1 MSDLMRKSHTPPGRA
16 PLSRG
21 DWAEATSEK
30 VGRVI
35 LNAPVGRGI
44 SGGPCRSGGLGI
56 TRPTFRR
63 GGAQRRGVLRF
74 VIAVGLALLASRS
87 FAEELAAV
95 ASPRLTLDDAIHRA
109 LAGNKSL
116 KVEAFSRSIARAN
129 LLTAAGRFDP
139 SLNFRRSYAEN
150 GSPVSSGPIVTQ
162 LTQTDDY
169 SLSLDGLM
177 PWGLSYSLGGSAE
190 NRRGTFNR
198 FADNYSTFGGIAVTQ
213 PLLRGF
219 GFGANLAGVRIA
231 KADRA
236 ISDSAFRQS
245 AILTVTRVVV
255 AYSDLVFANEN
266 LLIARRARELVDS
279 LVESNERRFKAG
291 SMSENDVLQARA
303 QAAQRGEAILFAER
317 AVRDTDNAL
326 RQLIGEDAFPL
337 SGPLLA
343 VEMPVPADMMVNA
356 ADDLKAAYE
365 LRPDYQSARLGITR
379 RRATDSLARNQL
391 LPRVDA
397 VGSYG
402 YSGLDRDFAASRRMV
417 SNEDNRSYS
426 AGVVVS
432 VPLTF
437 AEGRGR
443 ARAARFE
450 VRQAEA
456 DLERFAQEIALGLAN
471 AAGQIETTRQRV
483 VATRRAYELANQAL
497 DGEQKKL
504 QAGTTTTFVV
514 LNLQTSLTSIESNF
528 SRARADQRRALAN
541 YERERGTTLVRYQIE
556 LKPGN

>member
-1 MSDLMRKSHTPPGRA
+1 M
-16 PLSRG
+16 
-21 DWAEATSEK
+21 
-30 VGRVI
+30 
-35 LNAPVGRGI
+35 
-44 SGGPCRSGGLGI
+44 
-56 TRPTFRR
+56 F
-63 GGAQRRGVLRF
+63 RF

-87 FAEELAAV
+87 FAEELAPV
-95 ASPRLTLDDAIHRA
+95 AGPRLSLDEAVHRA
-109 LAGNKSL
+109 LERNKSL
-116 KVEAFSRSIARAN
+116 KVEAFFRSIARAN
-129 LLTAAGRFDP
+129 LLSAAGHFDP
-139 SLNFRRSYAEN
+139 SLNFRRSYAED
-150 GSPVSSGPIVTQ
+150 GSPASTGPLVTQ

-169 SLSLDGLM
+169 SLSLDGLT
-177 PWGLSYSLGGSAE
+177 PWGLSYSLGGSAQ

-198 FADNYSTFGGIAVTQ
+198 YADHYDTFGGVSVTQ

-236 ISDSAFRQS
+236 ISDWTFRQS
-245 AILTVTRVVV
+245 AISTVTRVVI

-266 LLIARRARELVDS
+266 LLIARRARDLVDS
-279 LVESNERRFKAG
+279 LVESNARRFKAG
-291 SMSENDVLQARA
+291 SMSESDVLQARA

-317 AVRDTDNAL
+317 AVRDSDNAL

-343 VEMPVPADMMVNA
+343 VETPAQADMTVNP

-379 RRATDSLARNQL
+379 RRANDALARNQL

-402 YSGLDRDFAASRRMV
+402 YNGLDRDFATSRRMV

-497 DGEQKKL
+497 DGELKKL

-514 LNLQTSLTSIESNF
+514 LNLQTNLTSIESNL
-528 SRARADQRRALAN
+528 SRTLADQRRALAS
-541 YERERGTTLVRYQIE
+541 YERERGTTLARYQIE